1 MVRPNHDFEKI
12 PFISLEIARMAAR
25 DQEQRVI
32 RLLSGTLS

>member
-1 MVRPNHDFEKI
+1 MVRPSLDFQKI

-32 RLLSGTLS
+32 RLLSGSMS